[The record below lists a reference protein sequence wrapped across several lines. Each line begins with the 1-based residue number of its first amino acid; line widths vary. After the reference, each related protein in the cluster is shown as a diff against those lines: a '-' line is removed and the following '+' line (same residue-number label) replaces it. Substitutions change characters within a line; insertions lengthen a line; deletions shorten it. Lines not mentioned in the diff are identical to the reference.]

1 MDILS
6 WLSILNILVL
16 LFSLYQVSTIL
27 SERRSAYIILICMA
41 LLSYLIS
48 NIVFLGD
55 NTLSST
61 IRFVNLTALVCI
73 LSALFSLIRESKP
86 IFARFPPILS
96 YLPFITLLFIPLVLE
111 NTVIY
116 NLLLG
121 TFQGG
126 SILVATMIFI
136 LNKMNKKESRWQ
148 ISGCVLLIISFVV
161 YWFSSLT
168 LVPELIITE
177 VLLLTGILFVII
189 GTKKSKNKI

>member
-41 LLSYLIS
+41 LVSYLIS

-96 YLPFITLLFIPLVLE
+96 YLPFVTLLFIPLVLE

-126 SILVATMIFI
+126 SIFVATMIFI

-168 LVPELIITE
+168 LVQELIITE
-177 VLLLTGILFVII
+177 VLLLIGIIFVII
-189 GTKKSKNKI
+189 GTKKSQNKF